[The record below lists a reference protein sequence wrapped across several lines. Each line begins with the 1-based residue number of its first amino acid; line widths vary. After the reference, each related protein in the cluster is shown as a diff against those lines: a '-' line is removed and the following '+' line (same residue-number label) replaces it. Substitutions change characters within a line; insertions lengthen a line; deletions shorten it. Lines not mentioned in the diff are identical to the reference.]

1 METLQPLSYYTTCA
15 ESCEE
20 AGKETILEGVGEY
33 CEESNT
39 LYLMPC
45 PECGDEMI
53 VSGWLEECDECGEL
67 HYEVDV
73 TVKE

>member
-1 METLQPLSYYTTCA
+1 
-15 ESCEE
+15 
-20 AGKETILEGVGEY
+20 
-33 CEESNT
+33 
-39 LYLMPC
+39 MPC